1 VPGRTA
7 SGKSILFVDDEPS
20 ICATLPAILE
30 QNGFKVRAVG
40 TVADALKAIHSEH
53 FDVLIA
59 DLNIGE
65 PGDGFTVV
73 SAMRRTQPICCNF
86 ILTGYPAFQS
96 ALEAIGQQ
104 VDDYFVKP
112 SDVGTLVQTI
122 LDTLKSPR
130 RIRKFQNQPLAVLL
144 REHIADIVSRAI
156 LAMKV
161 HSRLSALPLSDKDR
175 EDHLTKVVGQ
185 LAEFLESE
193 PTEHTSKR
201 LKAAAKHG
209 KTRQRQ
215 GYSPIL
221 LVDDIRVLGTAIY
234 SVVQENLLNLNMSN
248 LILDLCR
255 INDSLEAQLQ
265 EALQALLSTDAA

>member
-1 VPGRTA
+1 
-7 SGKSILFVDDEPS
+7 
-20 ICATLPAILE
+20 
-30 QNGFKVRAVG
+30 
-40 TVADALKAIHSEH
+40 
-53 FDVLIA
+53 
-59 DLNIGE
+59 
-65 PGDGFTVV
+65 
-73 SAMRRTQPICCNF
+73 
-86 ILTGYPAFQS
+86 
-96 ALEAIGQQ
+96 LEAIGQQ
-104 VDDYFVKP
+104 VDDYFAKP
-112 SDVGTLVQTI
+112 SGVGTLVQTI

>member
-1 VPGRTA
+1 MPERATSGR
-7 SGKSILFVDDEPS
+7 SILFVDDEPS

-30 QNGFKVRAVG
+30 QNGFRVTAVG
-40 TVADALKAIHSEH
+40 AVADALRAVHSRQ

-73 SAMRRTQPICCNF
+73 SAMRRTQPNCCNF

-112 SDVGTLVQTI
+112 SDVDALVQTI
-122 LDTLKSPR
+122 METLKKPR
-130 RIRKFQNQPLAVLL
+130 RIRKFQNQPLAALL
-144 REHIADIVSRAI
+144 REHTAEIVSRAI
-156 LAMKV
+156 AAMKV
-161 HSRLSALPLSDKDR
+161 HPRLSSLPLSDKDR

-185 LAEFLESE
+185 LAELIESN
-193 PTEHTSKR
+193 PMGQTSKG
-201 LKAAAKHG
+201 LIAAAKHG
-209 KTRQRQ
+209 ETRQRQ

-234 SVVQENLLNLNMSN
+234 SVVQENLLDLNMSN

-265 EALQALLSTDAA
+265 EALQALLSAEAA